1 MRLIDTDK
9 LYSASDLVNFL
20 GCAHATALDLRQL
33 VSPVEL
39 PPDDDQAVLLQE
51 KGIAHER
58 AYLERLRAEG
68 RCVIEVPDAGDL
80 PTRVALTREALRSA
94 PDVIY
99 QGALF
104 QPPWHGFSDFLLK
117 VEGVPSALGDHA
129 YDIADTKLARS
140 AKPKHLLQLAVYGDL
155 LEAEQ
160 GVAPPNL
167 HVVLGDGTNATIRTA
182 DVRYYARLAR
192 DRFTQFTAAPG
203 PTAPEPCGHC
213 TFCRWST
220 QCKEEWQASE
230 HLSLVAN
237 ITRTQ
242 REALRAAGL
251 ANMRALAQAGPG
263 VPGLQPAT
271 LARLEAQARLQVERR
286 DHGDATVEILPREPG
301 RGFDRLPRPDPG
313 DLFFDMEGDP
323 LYDGGLEYLFGLVS
337 QGADGPVF
345 TGFWAHDRAQEKV
358 AFERTIDFMAERLTD
373 HPGAHIYHYASYEE
387 TALKRLAM
395 YHGTREEE
403 VDDIL
408 RRKKLVDLFKVVR
421 EGVRVGEPRYSL
433 KNLESYYLD
442 QKRAGEVT
450 TAGDSIVMY
459 ERWRRSGED
468 QVLEEIRAYNEVDC
482 RSTLACRDWLLDR
495 RPDNA
500 TWFTGPAATEEAPA
514 KVEARTLAEAQ
525 TRTMVT
531 ALAQGPDADKPW
543 RELLGLL
550 LEFHRREAKPAWW
563 AQFTRQMMSEEE
575 LIDDAECIGALR
587 SDGRPP
593 RPDKRSMVWGF
604 SFPPQD
610 FKMRVGD
617 TPVRPGTLEPA
628 GEIVLLNEAV
638 GRIELKVGPS
648 RTPLGPAPS
657 LIPEGP
663 LGDKVLRA
671 AVFRLA
677 QAVVDDDLG
686 RYAALIDVLK
696 AAPPRLSD
704 RPAGAAIIPDGADLM
719 TSTIEALRGLANSY
733 LLVQGP
739 PGAGKTYTAS
749 RAIVALLAQGKRVGV
764 ASHSHKAINT
774 LLKEVETVA
783 RERKVTFRGVKKS
796 SQNDQVLQGAGLVED
811 TLDNAV
817 AVAAHWQL
825 IAGTAFLFA
834 RPELDLALDYLFVD
848 EAGQVSLANAVAMGV
863 SARNIVLIGDQMQLA
878 QPIQGDHPGG
888 SGRSALEHL
897 MGGLATVPPDR
908 GVFLPI
914 TRRMHPKVCR
924 FISEAVYDG
933 RLEPDGEAATQT
945 LLVDIALDPEAL
957 AEAGIRF
964 VDVQHQGCAQR
975 SPEEAARLRVTY
987 EALLGQ
993 PWRDGRGKMRPLG
1006 VDDIL
1011 VVSPYNMHVN
1021 LLQSVLPAGAR
1032 VGTVDKFQGQE
1043 APVVLISMAT
1053 SSGEDLPRNIEFLY
1067 SRNRLNVAISRAR
1080 CLAVVF
1086 ASPRLLEISCNTV
1099 EQMKLV
1105 NTLCWARAYSDV
1117 LSSAS

>member
-1 MRLIDTDK
+1 MRLVDSDK
-9 LYSASDLVNFL
+9 LFSASDLVNFL

-33 VSPVEL
+33 VAPVAV

-51 KGIAHER
+51 NGIAHER
-58 AYLERLRAEG
+58 AYLGRLRAEG
-68 RCVIEVPDAGDL
+68 RSVVEIPDAGDL
-80 PTRVALTREALRSA
+80 ATRVALTREALRA
-94 PDVIY
+94 GPDVIY
-99 QGALF
+99 QGALY

-117 VEGVPSALGDHA
+117 VDGVASALGDYA

-155 LEAEQ
+155 LEAVQ
-160 GVAPPNL
+160 GVAPPTL
-167 HVVLGDGTNATIRTA
+167 HVVLGDGTTASIRTA
-182 DVRYYARLAR
+182 DVRYYARVAR
-192 DRFTQFTAAPG
+192 DRFTRFAAAP
-203 PTAPEPCGHC
+203 TATASEPCGHC
-213 TFCRWST
+213 TFCRWSSECT
-220 QCKEEWQASE
+220 GDWEASE

-237 ITRTQ
+237 ISRTQ
-242 REALRAAGL
+242 CETLRVAGV
-251 ANMRALAQAGPG
+251 ADMRALAQAAPA
-263 VPGLQPAT
+263 VPRMQAAT
-271 LARLEAQARLQVERR
+271 LARLRDQARLQVERR
-286 DHGDATVEILPREPG
+286 DGGDATVEILPREPG
-301 RGFDRLPRPDPG
+301 RGFDRLPHPDSG

-337 QGADGPVF
+337 HGAGSPVF
-345 TGFWAHDRAQEKV
+345 TDFWAHDRGQEKV
-358 AFERTIDFMAERLTD
+358 AFEQAVDFMAQRLRE

-395 YHGTREEE
+395 YHGTREAE

-421 EGVRVGEPRYSL
+421 EGIRVGEPRYSL
-433 KNLESYYLD
+433 KNLEGYYLG

-459 ERWRRSGED
+459 ERWRRSGEN
-468 QVLEEIRAYNEVDC
+468 QVLAEIRAYNEVDC
-482 RSTLACRDWLLDR
+482 HSTLACRDWLLEH
-495 RPDNA
+495 RPSSA
-500 TWFTGPAATEEAPA
+500 AWFTGPTLADEAPA
-514 KVEARTLAEAQ
+514 KAEARTLAEAQ
-525 TRTMVT
+525 TRAMVE
-531 ALAQGPDADKPW
+531 ALGQGPQEDRPW

-550 LEFHRREAKPAWW
+550 LEFHRREAKPSWW
-563 AQFTRQMMSEEE
+563 AQFTRQAMSEEE
-575 LIDDAECIGALR
+575 LVDDAECIGGLCT
-587 SDGRPP
+587 DGQPP
-593 RPDKRSMVWGF
+593 RADKRSQVWGF

-617 TPVRPGTLEPA
+617 TPVRAGTLEPA
-628 GEIVLLNEAV
+628 GEIVLLDEAA
-638 GRIELKVGPS
+638 GRIELKLGPT

-677 QAVVDDDLG
+677 QAVVDGDLG
-686 RYAALIDVLK
+686 RYAALVDVLR
-696 AAPPRLSD
+696 AGPPRLSD
-704 RPAGAAIIPDGADLM
+704 RGPGSEIVPRGADLVAA
-719 TSTIEALRGLANSY
+719 TNVALRALADSY

-749 RAIVALLAQGKRVGV
+749 HTIVALLAEGKRVGV

-774 LLKEVETVA
+774 LLKAVEAVA
-783 RERKVTFRGVKKS
+783 QERRISFRGIKKS
-796 SQNDQVLQGAGLVED
+796 SREDQVLDGTGFVED

-817 AVAAHWQL
+817 AVQPHWQL
-825 IAGTAFLFA
+825 VAGTAFLFA
-834 RPELDLALDYLFVD
+834 RPELNQALDYLFVD
-848 EAGQVSLANAVAMGV
+848 EAGQVSLANIVAMGV

-897 MGGLATVPPDR
+897 MDGHATVPPDR
-908 GVFLPI
+908 GVFLPT
-914 TRRMHPKVCR
+914 TRRMHPLVCR

-933 RLEPDGEAATQT
+933 RLEPDEEAAAQA
-945 LLVDIALDPEAL
+945 LLVDTARDPEAL

-964 VDVQHQGCAQR
+964 VDVGHQGCAQR
-975 SPEEAARLRVTY
+975 SHEEAARLRVTY
-987 EALLGQ
+987 EALLRQ
-993 PWRDGRGKMRPLG
+993 PWRNRKGEVRPLG

-1043 APVVLISMAT
+1043 AAVVLISMAT

-1067 SRNRLNVAISRAR
+1067 SRNRLNVAVSRAR

-1105 NTLCWARAYSDV
+1105 NTLCWAKAYSEET
-1117 LSSAS
+1117 